1 MIPAEPNAVTL
12 VTVELSKVNPDDVVL
27 SDVKIVGESW
37 NTRRFVPVVS
47 VIKPRICVDVVD
59 AKDASV
65 SDKYATLPP
74 CLKLILI
81 DAVLL
86 SDVKSKSLSTSSF
99 FPVAISISPDAVDA
113 MINPFIDVA
122 VADPNCG
129 AVNIGEVR
137 VLFVNTCDSPSVTNL
152 FSTEPSKDL
161 QYPTLSFHCNCT

>member
-37 NTRRFVPVVS
+37 NTKRFVPVVS

-74 CLKLILI
+74 CLKLTVI

-86 SDVKSKSLSTSSF
+86 S
-99 FPVAISISPDAVDA
+99 
-113 MINPFIDVA
+113 M
-122 VADPNCG
+122 
-129 AVNIGEVR
+129 
-137 VLFVNTCDSPSVTNL
+137 
-152 FSTEPSKDL
+152 
-161 QYPTLSFHCNCT
+161 